1 MAPAKEWLRSQA
13 GSRPMPRHWYLL
25 EWIARLATPKEQSGM
40 YKLFILIAMLM
51 LLCSAG
57 AKADD
62 FVYAYCPLGEGYVFL
77 YDSVTGFQVLANLK
91 CGEKLTVVD
100 TSDKDRTKVRTA
112 SGKEGYVFKYTITK
126 VFGMPPQPTE
136 TADVSTARPQPPPE
150 MQPQVQ
156 PRPEREPKPE
166 PRPVVRPLAEST
178 RALSAVRHAAELE
191 LFGGYSYMRSNIV
204 FSGAPLSAN
213 GGSASVVIYLR
224 DWFGIVGDFGLYEQR
239 NVAGQGVSLEFS
251 TYQFGPRLRFPQVTH
266 VTPFAQFLW
275 GAGHAGGTVYTRSLG
290 FGVPPLGVNNAFV
303 LTGGIGVD
311 WNVSPRIAIRL
322 VQADYLHSEFLNG
335 GGNRQENIRL
345 STGVVFS
352 FGRE

>member
-1 MAPAKEWLRSQA
+1 MCR
-13 GSRPMPRHWYLL
+13 RR
-25 EWIARLATPKEQSGM
+25 
-40 YKLFILIAMLM
+40 FILIPILI
-51 LLCSAG
+51 LLCSAE

-77 YDSVTGFQVLANLK
+77 YDTVVGFQVLADLK

-100 TSDKDRTKVRTA
+100 TSDKDRTRVRTA
-112 SGKEGYVFKYTITK
+112 SDKEGYVFKYTITT
-126 VFGMPPQPTE
+126 VPFGMQAPAAPPSVGNQQPK
-136 TADVSTARPQPPPE
+136 
-150 MQPQVQ
+150 
-156 PRPEREPKPE
+156 PRPEGRPKPKSQVQPE
-166 PRPVVRPLAEST
+166 PRPLPQPRAEP
-178 RALSAVRHAAELE
+178 RAALPVDHWAELE

-239 NVAGQGVSLEFS
+239 NVAGQVSSLAFS
-251 TYQFGPRLRFPQVTH
+251 TYQFGPRLRFPQVIH

-275 GAGHAGGTVYTRSLG
+275 GAGHAGGTTYTRSLG
-290 FGVPPLGVNNAFV
+290 FGVPPLGANNAFV
-303 LTGGIGVD
+303 LTAGGGAD
-311 WNVSPRIAIRL
+311 WKVSPRIAIRL

-335 GGNRQENIRL
+335 GGNRQENVRL

>member
-1 MAPAKEWLRSQA
+1 MCHKR
-13 GSRPMPRHWYLL
+13 
-25 EWIARLATPKEQSGM
+25 
-40 YKLFILIAMLM
+40 FILISILI
-51 LLCSAG
+51 LLCSAVV
-57 AKADD
+57 KADD
-62 FVYAYCPLGEGYVFL
+62 FVYAYCPLGEGYVSL
-77 YDSVTGFQVLANLK
+77 YDTVVGFQVLADLK
-91 CGEKLTVVD
+91 CGEELTVVD
-100 TSDKDRTKVRTA
+100 VSDKDRTRVRTA
-112 SGKEGYVFKYTITK
+112 SGKEGYVFKYTITTAPFATQAQA
-126 VFGMPPQPTE
+126 VAPPSLGNQQPKP
-136 TADVSTARPQPPPE
+136 RPEGQPKAKS
-150 MQPQVQ
+150 QVQ
-156 PRPEREPKPE
+156 PQPRSLPQPRAE
-166 PRPVVRPLAEST
+166 PRAALPVVRH
-178 RALSAVRHAAELE
+178 RAELE

-224 DWFGIVGDFGLYEQR
+224 DWFGIVGDFGLYEQH
-239 NVAGQGVSLEFS
+239 NTAGQGLSLAFS
-251 TYQFGPRLRFPQVTH
+251 TYQFGPRMRFPQVTH

-303 LTGGIGVD
+303 LTGGVGAD
-311 WNVSPRIAIRL
+311 WKVSPRIAIRL